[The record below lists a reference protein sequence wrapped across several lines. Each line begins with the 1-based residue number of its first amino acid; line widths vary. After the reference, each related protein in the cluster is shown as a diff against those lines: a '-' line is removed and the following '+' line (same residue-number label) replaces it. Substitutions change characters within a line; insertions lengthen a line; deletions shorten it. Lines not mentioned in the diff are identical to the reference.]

1 RFSDSEGSLVTWSGY
16 QKMVGCVEE
25 KSKSESPASTFE
37 SKHPPPDISDEAGP
51 SHIKEENTPN
61 RATPD
66 GHEGDGSNLSSHPS
80 TSNTTLNVSED
91 SRDDEEEGFRPNML
105 TESDNISYR
114 FSCPGPGVFRCNL
127 TGLMFVMTKKA
138 ELQYWTVQWDERVLQ
153 PAGKTAAGPL
163 FNIQSSPEGAVSQLH
178 LPHCETMDAPLPE
191 GLLSV
196 VHITDDG
203 MSILKLLHITDTHVV
218 VKVLHLSAFGL
229 VTNDEYRNT
238 ANRSVNGQVLL
249 FLQKPQSE
257 TQKQYLDVFL
267 LPRNV
272 PLSEVIARHQDVDY
286 IKAPP
291 RCQLIVGESYSVD
304 CPEAALIQPDK
315 AVFDL
320 EFEPN
325 YHPMFEIRLPT
336 NKDKMTLKVQDQ
348 TNPEVWKYE
357 MDLKAPRRR
366 HLKRNLPAKRDKMAE
381 VDLIKLLD
389 DLSDDKFEDFRWFLK
404 KEKLGDIEPIP
415 WAKLENAKR
424 RDIVDLMVQKYELA
438 GAVEVM
444 KSVLQTISRNDLV
457 KKLSNISSGAAGPGP
472 ADSECPSRDAKCPS
486 R

>member
-1 RFSDSEGSLVTWSGY
+1 FSDSEGSLVTWSGY

-366 HLKRNLPAKRDKMAE
+366 HLKRNLPAKVLVQQTLSVPAE
-381 VDLIKLLD
+381 TPNVLADEKLKSVRTQFIERVTDSNLNTLLGKLLD
-389 DLSDDKFEDFRWFLK
+389 QRIINDGEMESAENPIRAK
-404 KEKLGDIEPIP
+404 K
-415 WAKLENAKR
+415 
-424 RDIVDLMVQKYELA
+424 A
-438 GAVEVM
+438 GALIDMVRKKGPEACSALITALCEVDPFLS
-444 KSVLQTISRNDLV
+444 KLLNLQ
-457 KKLSNISSGAAGPGP
+457 
-472 ADSECPSRDAKCPS
+472 
-486 R
+486 